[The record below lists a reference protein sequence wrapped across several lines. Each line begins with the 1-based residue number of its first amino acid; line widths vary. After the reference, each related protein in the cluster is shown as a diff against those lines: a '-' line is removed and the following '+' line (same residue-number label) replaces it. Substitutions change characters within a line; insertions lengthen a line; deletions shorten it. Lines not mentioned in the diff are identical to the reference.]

1 MSATTK
7 KKKAKVDRVEDTI
20 VQKIEQIKA
29 KKNKSGPVVVSE
41 SKSTKANKASLKT
54 KKKAKGGHKKVQ
66 ISSAETDHN
75 GDVDSDSDV
84 KGAKPSA
91 KLMLNDV
98 IDLGG
103 TQDDYDLL
111 QNVSDNEVELEID
124 SDIDPNFNVGELI
137 TFMKSNGFKTLKKVK
152 DKPVS
157 KSVVVNDTKPIP
169 QTCPIAPHSPPQ
181 HDQLIFKANEPW

>member
-1 MSATTK
+1 MSATSK
-7 KKKAKVDRVEDTI
+7 KKKAKIDHVEDSI

-29 KKNKSGPVVVSE
+29 KKNKSGPVVISE
-41 SKSTKANKASLKT
+41 SKSTNANKASFKN
-54 KKKAKGGHKKVQ
+54 KKKAKGRLKEVQ
-66 ISSAETDHN
+66 ISSSETDNN
-75 GDVDSDSDV
+75 GDVDSDSDIV
-84 KGAKPSA
+84 GAKPSA
-91 KLMLNDV
+91 KLMLNDI

-111 QNVSDNEVELEID
+111 QNVSDNEVELEIG
-124 SDIDPNFNVGELI
+124 SDVDNNFNVGELI

-157 KSVVVNDTKPIP
+157 KSVAVKDTKPIS
-169 QTCPIAPHSPPQ
+169 QTCPIAPHSPPP